1 MRGPATD
8 RQQCRWWCVDQTVL
22 RLISAKSVS
31 SNEKLFSYLTK
42 ACPIPMAENDK
53 RSICLIIFLFF
64 FIFKFTFQFF
74 FFGKCIDTDRKPCR
88 PCPCSDMA
96 RPEPSLLWSRERLQ
110 RVLVAASSSLDL
122 RIAFC
127 SSSSRYVKSFTKLV
141 MVCSEIYPVNC
152 GAKRITSFVGTSQKE
167 SSEITKSNTLLT

>member
-1 MRGPATD
+1 MINVR
-8 RQQCRWWCVDQTVL
+8 
-22 RLISAKSVS
+22 SAS
-31 SNEKLFSYLTK
+31 LFFS
-42 ACPIPMAENDK
+42 
-53 RSICLIIFLFF
+53 F